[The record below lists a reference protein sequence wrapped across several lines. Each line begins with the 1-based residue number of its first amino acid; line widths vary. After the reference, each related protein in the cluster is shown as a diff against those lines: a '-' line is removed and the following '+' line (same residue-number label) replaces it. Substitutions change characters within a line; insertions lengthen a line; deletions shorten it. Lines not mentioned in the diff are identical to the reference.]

1 MNTSVNNTPANVNT
15 NRVNN
20 TAAAKIEDFGQK
32 IGGARKDYYAALR
45 EVADIMAGIDC
56 EALKKSSLSKLVKLP
71 DLARLFEAGALTA
84 DAARALLTIWR
95 TIPARP
101 SRPYRLARWA
111 EETAAKVAQCAALL
125 NGGEVDEKTRARLD
139 FQVLAVANWPA
150 EPFSFGRFSVVA
162 PDWFSS
168 LYRICAGN
176 YIYSK
181 CAKLEEIPAAISA
194 AIAKD
199 SEKRAE
205 GPALAVYYTRA
216 GQYFVAVKDKAE
228 IVLATFDTA
237 EEARAARDN
246 DRAALLERYNQL
258 RTIPAMRREW
268 NRPRVGQDWRKG
280 QDITPDTFAQVLPF
294 RGVEFGNW
302 VNQTERAALLNSAFD
317 GFHDLAQ
324 VWGLTAEE
332 MTLNGSLAFAFAS
345 RGIAGAAAHYEAGHE
360 VINLTKKNGAGCM
373 AHEWFHAVD
382 WFAGALDGRE
392 GLHRAQTEHPANT
405 DRGEA
410 ARALVAAI
418 KRTDFYRRSVELA
431 KYSKKGDYWVEN
443 CELAA
448 RGFEGVCGVIL
459 NAAGICSDFLVNLE
473 SMDAFTAKD
482 VLHRSDIYPYPSEA
496 EAAELLPYY
505 LDFLRLVFGHAEVSA
520 EALQMAAAAT
530 DKAEAER
537 AEAAK
542 VRAIR
547 EAEKKAAEEAKA
559 KAERERI
566 EAELQQINSKADEVA
581 ALWSIIAGVK
591 NCRRLVSGSGVGV
604 IGWWDAQIIV
614 THITK
619 QEAQTMTV
627 EQLAERVAVLQYKRT
642 PARRKN
648 VQIHSDGFVDFC
660 KWNAEE
666 FLNWFDEEQNAKTGC
681 RFAALAFKYGRKPAN
696 FRADAEKMAADLARL
711 KEQQAQKWAQE
722 REKEAEQTN
731 TKAKRQ
737 ESTTETAEAPAEGLQ
752 LIETTEGVAVVADDW
767 KTTYYN
773 KRHIKAHGCHWNKD
787 AKRWEATDPNDVAMV
802 RAWFALSAPA
812 VNEQPEAEEESPIY
826 SEPVKSE
833 EPQQP
838 EALAALPEWL
848 KVGALVMTAP
858 AMMTDSRT
866 MRPVYV
872 EGELMRVSKI
882 DAEFVHLEHPTEAW
896 RSNSIVALSIAAQRL
911 SPATVAD
918 EKQSEPEAIAAS
930 YGSEVETPEVETAV
944 YSESEKSE
952 AQPVEVDGVKPAEG
966 SQMACSLYSFSFG
979 HRSVEWRTAFWT
991 EEDGGKW
998 LQRAAEGVGALSV
1011 DACDFLDCQADY
1023 IIYFSRRNGE
1033 YICTYLADHDG
1044 NPLRRPIEELRRRV
1058 LNAREDAETKQ
1069 IAQGIEDADREGCA
1083 YEKRARNSVIRVER
1097 DPRHTGRYR
1106 VTWYVSGEID
1116 ERRSNQT
1123 AESVAPFV
1131 WLFCDGHICMGD
1143 DVATCR
1149 PNAHYSDSAK
1159 SELPPFDLPEDCCKG
1174 DRRTKT
1180 RGEIYKQYFRILN
1193 ELAPGGQWSGPLSER
1208 RADRIL
1214 AALNRYANH
1223 ISKTPAGKMY
1233 LGHASN
1239 YLPDGRNPIDV
1250 LNALPVPRY
1259 VYMGRKYAA

>member
-1 MNTSVNNTPANVNT
+1 MNTSVNTPANVNT

-20 TAAAKIEDFGQK
+20 AAAAAKIEDFGQK
-32 IGGARKDYYAALR
+32 IGGARKDYYAQLR
-45 EVADIMAGIDC
+45 ELADILAGIDC

-111 EETAAKVAQCAALL
+111 EETAEKVAQCASLL
-125 NGGEVDEKTRARLD
+125 NGGAVDEKTRTRLD
-139 FQVLAVANWPA
+139 FQILEVANWPA
-150 EPFSFGRFSVVA
+150 QPFSFGRFSVA
-162 PDWFSS
+162 GPDWFASD
-168 LYRICAGN
+168 YRVIAGN
-176 YIYSK
+176 YYYSR
-181 CAKLEEIPAAISA
+181 CAKLEDVPAAISA

-205 GPALAVYYTRA
+205 GPALAVYCTRA

-228 IVLATFDTA
+228 IILATFDTV

-246 DRAALLERYNQL
+246 DRAALLEKYDQI

-280 QDITPDTFAQVLPF
+280 QDITPATFAEVLPF

-345 RGIAGAAAHYEAGHE
+345 RGIGSAAAHYEPGRE

-373 AHEWFHAVD
+373 AHEWFHALD
-382 WFAGALDGRE
+382 AFAGAQDGRE
-392 GLHRAQTEHPANT
+392 DCKRYQTEHPA
-405 DRGEA
+405 DSERGEA
-410 ARALVAAI
+410 ARALMVAI
-418 KRTDFYRRSVELA
+418 KKTDFYRRSLELT
-431 KYSKKGDYWVEN
+431 KYSKKGAYWVEN

-566 EAELQQINSKADEVA
+566 EAELQQLNSKADEVA
-581 ALWSIIAGVK
+581 AIWSIIAGVK

-604 IGWWDAQIIV
+604 VGWWDAQIIV
-614 THITK
+614 THIT
-619 QEAQTMTV
+619 QHEAQTMTA

-648 VQIHSDGFVDFC
+648 VQIHSNGSVDFC

-711 KEQQAQKWAQE
+711 KEEQAQKWTRE

-731 TKAKRQ
+731 TKA
-737 ESTTETAEAPAEGLQ
+737 EAKKPVRGEENAAPADCLQLVEIAGGVAIVPAEGYDYRATLFNRRQ
-752 LIETTEGVAVVADDW
+752 
-767 KTTYYN
+767 
-773 KRHIKAHGCHWNKD
+773 IKAHGATWNRE
-787 AKRWEATDPNDVAMV
+787 AQQWQATDPATVEAL
-802 RAWFALSAPA
+802 RAWFAQSAPA
-812 VNEQPEAEEESPIY
+812 ADEQPEAETAAPIY
-826 SEPVKSE
+826 SECEKSE
-833 EPQQP
+833 EPQHP

-848 KVGALVMTAP
+848 KVGALVMTA
-858 AMMTDSRT
+858 AGCMTDART
-866 MRPVYV
+866 GRPVHFDA
-872 EGELMRVSKI
+872 EQWRVSAI
-882 DAEFVHLEHPTEAW
+882 DAEYIHLEHPKGILYGSQMLA
-896 RSNSIVALSIAAQRL
+896 IYAALNRL
-911 SPATVAD
+911 TPA
-918 EKQSEPEAIAAS
+918 EEMPEAIAAS
-930 YGSEVETPEVETAV
+930 YGSEPETPETENAL

-952 AQPVEVDGVKPAEG
+952 EWRKHSCP
-966 SQMACSLYSFSFG
+966 LYSFSFG
-979 HRSVEWRTAFWT
+979 NRSAELLTVFNDVAEG
-991 EEDGGKW
+991 EKW

-1023 IIYFSRRNGE
+1023 IIYFSRRSGE
-1033 YICTYLADHDG
+1033 YICTYLADHEG
-1044 NPLRRPIEELRRRV
+1044 TPLCRPIEELRRRV

-1143 DVATCR
+1143 DVITCQ
-1149 PNAHYSDSAK
+1149 PNAHYSDFAK
-1159 SELPPFDLPEDCCKG
+1159 SELPPFELPEGCSKG

-1180 RGEIYKQYFRILN
+1180 RGQIYKQYFRILDK
-1193 ELAPGGQWSGPLSER
+1193 LAPGGQWSDPRSKS

-1214 AALNRYANH
+1214 NALNRYANH
-1223 ISKTPAGKMY
+1223 ISKTAAGKMY

-1239 YLPDGRNPIDV
+1239 YLPDGRNPIDA
-1250 LNALPVPRY
+1250 LNALPIPRY
-1259 VYMGRKYAA
+1259 VYMGRKFAA

>member
-1 MNTSVNNTPANVNT
+1 MNTSVNTPANVNT

-20 TAAAKIEDFGQK
+20 AAAAAKIEDFGQK
-32 IGGARKDYYAALR
+32 IGGARKDYYAQLR
-45 EVADIMAGIDC
+45 ELADILAGIDC

-111 EETAAKVAQCAALL
+111 EETAEKVAQCASLL
-125 NGGEVDEKTRARLD
+125 NGGAVDEKTRTRLD
-139 FQVLAVANWPA
+139 FQILEVANWPA
-150 EPFSFGRFSVVA
+150 QPFSFGRFSVA
-162 PDWFSS
+162 GPDWFASD
-168 LYRICAGN
+168 YRVIAGN
-176 YIYSK
+176 YYYSR
-181 CAKLEEIPAAISA
+181 CAKLEDVPAAISA

-205 GPALAVYYTRA
+205 GPALAVYCTRA

-228 IVLATFDTA
+228 IILATFDTV

-246 DRAALLERYNQL
+246 DRAALLEKYDQI

-280 QDITPDTFAQVLPF
+280 QDITPATFAEVLPF

-345 RGIAGAAAHYEAGHE
+345 RGIGSAAAHYEPGRE

-373 AHEWFHAVD
+373 AHEWFHALD
-382 WFAGALDGRE
+382 AFAGAQDGRE
-392 GLHRAQTEHPANT
+392 DCKRYQTEHPA
-405 DRGEA
+405 DSERGEA
-410 ARALVAAI
+410 ARALMVAI
-418 KRTDFYRRSVELA
+418 KKTDFYRRSLELT
-431 KYSKKGDYWVEN
+431 KYSKKGAYWVEN

-482 VLHRSDIYPYPSEA
+482 ALHRSDIYPYPSEA

-566 EAELQQINSKADEVA
+566 EAELQQLNSKADAVA
-581 ALWSIIAGVK
+581 AIWSIIAGVK

-614 THITK
+614 THIT
-619 QEAQTMTV
+619 QHEAQTMTA

-648 VQIHSDGFVDFC
+648 VQIHSNGSVDFC

-666 FLNWFDEEQNAKTGC
+666 FLNWFDEEQNEKTGC

-696 FRADAEKMAADLARL
+696 FRADAEKVAADLARL
-711 KEQQAQKWAQE
+711 KEEQAQKWARE

-731 TKAKRQ
+731 TKA
-737 ESTTETAEAPAEGLQ
+737 EAKKPVRGEENAAPADCLQLVEIAGGMAIVPAEGYDYRATLFNRRQ
-752 LIETTEGVAVVADDW
+752 
-767 KTTYYN
+767 
-773 KRHIKAHGCHWNKD
+773 IKAHGATWNRE
-787 AKRWEATDPNDVAMV
+787 AQQWQATDPATVEAL
-802 RAWFALSAPA
+802 RAWFAQFAPA
-812 VNEQPEAEEESPIY
+812 ADEQPEAEAAAPIY
-826 SEPVKSE
+826 SECEKSE

-911 SPATVAD
+911 SPAPVAD
-918 EKQSEPEAIAAS
+918 EQQEQSEPEAIAAS
-930 YGSEVETPEVETAV
+930 YGSEPETPETSESENAL

-952 AQPVEVDGVKPAEG
+952 EWRKHSCP
-966 SQMACSLYSFSFG
+966 LYSFSFG
-979 HRSVEWRTAFWT
+979 NRSAELCTVFNDVAEG
-991 EEDGGKW
+991 EKW

-1023 IIYFSRRNGE
+1023 IIYFSRRSGE
-1033 YICTYLADHDG
+1033 YICTYLADHEG
-1044 NPLRRPIEELRRRV
+1044 TPLCRPIEELRRRV

-1097 DPRHTGRYR
+1097 DPRHIGRYR

-1143 DVATCR
+1143 DVITCR

-1159 SELPPFDLPEDCCKG
+1159 SELPPFELPEGCSKG

-1180 RGEIYKQYFRILN
+1180 RGQIYKQYFRILDK
-1193 ELAPGGQWSGPLSER
+1193 LAPGGQWSDPRSKS

-1214 AALNRYANH
+1214 NALNRYANH
-1223 ISKTPAGKMY
+1223 ISKTAAGKMY

-1239 YLPDGRNPIDV
+1239 YLPDGRNPIDA
-1250 LNALPVPRY
+1250 LNALPIPRY
-1259 VYMGRKYAA
+1259 VYMGRKFAA